1 MEAKASHYAARCAPR
16 KVRLLRPLVI
26 GKSVAD
32 AIATLSTERRCG
44 SVPAIKLFRS
54 AMAQLPGSVA
64 AAAIITEFMV
74 NEGPKRRM
82 YMPRARGRALPIIKR
97 SAHMFVRLKVAE

>member
-32 AIATLSTERRCG
+32 AIATLAAERRCG

-54 AMAQLPGSVA
+54 AMAQLPGSVGA
-64 AAAIITEFMV
+64 SAVITEFMV

-82 YMPRARGRALPIIKR
+82 FMPRAKGRACPVLKR
-97 SAHMFVRLKVAE
+97 TSHLSVRLKVAE